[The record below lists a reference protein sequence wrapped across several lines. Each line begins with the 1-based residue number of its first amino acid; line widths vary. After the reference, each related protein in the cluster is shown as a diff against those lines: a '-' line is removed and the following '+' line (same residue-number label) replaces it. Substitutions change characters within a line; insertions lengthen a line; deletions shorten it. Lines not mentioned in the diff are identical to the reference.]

1 MGDLK
6 DPNWVRYFSNLR
18 ERPSDL
24 GEPRPAWPQT
34 WDIWLKQK
42 VTKYVSQP
50 GSRFQLDCN
59 HSFPADSCGA
69 KHKVVLS
76 LCSVVKCGVVTSHR
90 RFCRTCPLHNPSCQ
104 TFSPEHRMKL
114 GTGQLFWQ
122 FSSIEKE
129 RFWKTLLGATLALF
143 PNESPVCGVVE
154 LTRRIIGECFCRN
167 YPRGFSTQSVDTQ
180 NFWFY
185 FA

>member
-1 MGDLK
+1 M
-6 DPNWVRYFSNLR
+6 F
-18 ERPSDL
+18 PSL
-24 GEPRPAWPQT
+24 AQ
-34 WDIWLKQK
+34 
-42 VTKYVSQP
+42 

-76 LCSVVKCGVVTSHR
+76 LCSVVKCRVVTSHR

-129 RFWKTLLGATLALF
+129 RFWKTLFGATLALF

-185 FA
+185 CV